1 MNVPI
6 RRPLFNR
13 RPESNLYRM
22 FFWVV
27 LILGGIWLIRQ
38 VQQGDIKPLFTATA
52 TPTRTANSY
61 ALEGDAQFTAGEL
74 DASIKA
80 YREAVRV
87 DPNNAEVW
95 AKLARIQTYS
105 TSLLVAEDAI
115 RARLAEAL
123 ESANKAVELAPD
135 DSSVYAIRAFVEDW
149 NANKD
154 LWCTQEELL
163 LTESC
168 DKVDRFLIDA
178 GLDAVQ
184 ALHLDN
190 TNTLAL
196 AFYAEILLD
205 EQNWSGA
212 EQNIQQALERDPSLM
227 DVHRVNAY
235 VQESLGQYDLAIQSY
250 DRAIEI
256 APKLTFLYLQAG
268 ANYRVLG
275 FRNANEDAATI
286 LFEKSLE
293 YFDKAAR
300 INEQLGV
307 KDPQPYLSIARTY
320 SQMPAA
326 EYFAAA
332 RNVQK
337 ALEFDPVNADVYG
350 QLGIVYFKS
359 RNYEGSIPA
368 LKCAIRGCD
377 EETSCQARFGTSC
390 ADAGEPGVR
399 VTGLKLSANT
409 VVYYYTYGSVL
420 AALNRP
426 QLNYCP
432 EAQTVFNEI
441 MAQFGSDPD
450 IAGIVSEG
458 RFICTKSTPTP
469 QGAATETPSALYT
482 PTPTSSP

>member
-38 VQQGDIKPLFTATA
+38 VQQGDVKPLFTATA

-61 ALEGDAQFTAGEL
+61 SLEGDAQFTAGEL

-87 DPNNAEVW
+87 DLNNAEVW

-105 TSLLVAEDAI
+105 TRLLVTDDAQ
-115 RARLAEAL
+115 RTRLAEAL
-123 ESANKAVELAPD
+123 ESINKAVELAPD
-135 DSSVYAIRAFVEDW
+135 DSNTHAIRAFVLDW
-149 NANKD
+149 NANPN
-154 LWCTQEELL
+154 LF
-163 LTESC
+163 
-168 DKVDRFLIDA
+168 DKK
-178 GLDAVQ
+178 Q
-184 ALHLDN
+184 ADDYLFEADKEARTALQLDN

-196 AFYAEILLD
+196 AFYAEILVD
-205 EQNWSGA
+205 EQKWSQA
-212 EQNIQQALERDPSLM
+212 EQNIQQALDRDQTLM

-235 VQESLGQYDLAIQSY
+235 VRESLGQYNLAIESY
-250 DRAIEI
+250 DRAIEL

-268 ANYRVLG
+268 ANYRILG
-275 FRNANEDAATI
+275 FRSENEETQKQ
-286 LFEKSLE
+286 LFEHSLE
-293 YFDKAAR
+293 YFAKAAN

-307 KDPQPYLSIARTY
+307 HDPVPYLSIARTY
-320 SQMPAA
+320 SQMG

-337 ALEFDPVNADVYG
+337 ALVFEPNNPDVYG

-377 EETSCQARFGTSC
+377 EEGSCQARFGTSC
-390 ADAGEPGVR
+390 ADAEETGVK
-399 VTGLKLSANT
+399 VTGLKLSAST

-432 EAQTVFNEI
+432 EAQTVFNEVK
-441 MAQFGSDPD
+441 AQFGNDPD
-450 IAGIVSEG
+450 IAGIISAGE
-458 RFICTKSTPTP
+458 FICTESTPTP
-469 QGAATETPSALYT
+469 LGGEATTGTPSVSTT
-482 PTPTSSP
+482 PTPTSIP